1 MSNKDYYDI
10 LGISKKANNQ
20 EIKRAYKRLAIKYHP
35 DRNKGNKIYEEK
47 FKEIQKAYEILSDTK
62 KRSMYDQYGHTSF
75 NEDNYTDFT
84 YTSNDFSDIF
94 GDVFGDIFKSK
105 KNKKYSNNNIGSD
118 VLYKIS
124 ITLEEVIK
132 GVSKKIGVNLIQ
144 KCSICNG
151 TGCKSGTSRKVCNT
165 CNGNGNIHIK
175 QGFFTIQQTCPSCN
189 GECYIIE
196 NVCYICRG
204 SGTEKVYKNF
214 SIKIPSGIN
223 DGDNIRIIGKGNYGG
238 YNSKCGDLYIK
249 IKVKKHSIFKRFNN
263 DLYCKVPI
271 NFSIAALGGKIE
283 IPSLYNKIIFK
294 IPPETQTGKIFRIK
308 NKGIK
313 YLKNNKYGDLLCK
326 IIVET
331 PVNLNKLQKKLL
343 YNLGIT
349 LKKNIKKN
357 NPKSDSFLNNLKK
370 FFNSLI

>member
-1 MSNKDYYDI
+1 MSKKDYYDI

-35 DRNKGNKIYEEK
+35 DRNRGNKIYEEK
-47 FKEIQKAYEILSDTK
+47 FKEIQKAYEVLNDDK

-75 NEDNYTDFT
+75 DQDNYTDFT
-84 YTSNDFSDIF
+84 YTTDFSDIF
-94 GDVFGDIFKSK
+94 GDVFGDIFNSN
-105 KNKKYSNNNIGSD
+105 KNKKSYSNSNGSD
-118 VLYKIS
+118 ILYKIN

-132 GVSKKIGVNLIQ
+132 GVSKNIKVNLIQ

-151 TGCKSGTSRKVCNT
+151 TGCKPGTVRKICNT

-189 GECYIIE
+189 GNCYVI
-196 NVCYICRG
+196 NDVCYICRG

-223 DGDNIRIIGKGNYGG
+223 SGDSIRIIGKGNYGG
-238 YNSKCGDLYIK
+238 YNTKCGDLYIK
-249 IKVKKHSIFKRFNN
+249 IKVKKHPIFKRFNN
-263 DLYCKVPI
+263 DLYCKIPI
-271 NFSIAALGGKIE
+271 NFSIAALGGEIE
-283 IPSLYNKIIFK
+283 IPSLYKKIIFK

-313 YLKNNKYGDLLCK
+313 YLKSNRYGDLLCK
-326 IIVET
+326 VIVET
-331 PVNLNKLQKKLL
+331 PVNLNKLQKKIL
-343 YNLGIT
+343 YNLGVT

-357 NPKSDSFLNNLKK
+357 NPKSESFLNNLKN

>member
-47 FKEIQKAYEILSDTK
+47 FKEIKKAYEILIDDK

-75 NEDNYTDFT
+75 NNDNYSSDFT
-84 YTSNDFSDIF
+84 YTSDFSDIF
-94 GDVFGDIFKSK
+94 GDVFGDIFNSK
-105 KNKKYSNNNIGSD
+105 KNKKNSNTNLDII
-118 VLYKIS
+118 YKIN

-132 GVSKKIGVNLIQ
+132 GISKKIKISLMQ

-151 TGCKSGTSRKVCNT
+151 TGCKPGTNRNVCNT

-189 GECYIIE
+189 GDCYIINE
-196 NVCYICRG
+196 TCYICRG
-204 SGTEKVYKNF
+204 SGTEKSYKTF
-214 SIKIPSGIN
+214 FIKIPSGISNN
-223 DGDNIRIIGKGNYGG
+223 DSIRVVGKGNYSG
-238 YNSKCGDLYIK
+238 YDSKYGDLYIK
-249 IKVKKHSIFKRFNN
+249 INIKKHPIFKRINN
-263 DLYCKVPI
+263 NLYCKVPI
-271 NFSIAALGGKIE
+271 SFYIAAFGGKIE
-283 IPSLYNKIIFK
+283 IPSLDKKIIFN
-294 IPPETQTGKIFRIK
+294 IPSETQTGKIFCIK

-313 YLKNNKYGDLLCK
+313 YLKGNRYGDLLFK
-326 IIVET
+326 VIIET
-331 PVNLNKLQKKLL
+331 PINLNKFQKKLL
-343 YNLGIT
+343 YDFDISLN
-349 LKKNIKKN
+349 KNKKKN
-357 NPKSDSFLNNLKK
+357 NPKSESFLNSLKN